1 MHCKLSSY
9 DQCLSILTQFSN
21 IYPDRLEYV
30 DQVLQYAN
38 KEVGRFANS
47 ADLHSQASQS
57 NILSL
62 LLAPVKTYFSL
73 FTALAIP
80 SFIPLLQAQPYPTR
94 RSVAG
99 EVARTLLR
107 NETKIT
113 TPENLKGVLE
123 ILKVLIKEGMQQPA
137 GYPGGPARQRGAVET
152 DETVEEQAWLAR
164 LVHLIRGTDNNIQF
178 KVCAGRFDHIASF
191 VLTIIVA
198 APDCSRRICSRW

>member
-1 MHCKLSSY
+1 MLLY
-9 DQCLSILTQFSN
+9 TTLTNSSN
-21 IYPDRLEYV
+21 IYPDRLDYV
-30 DQVLQYAN
+30 DQVFQYAN

-80 SFIPLLQAQPYPTR
+80 SFIPLLQAQTYPTR

-113 TPENLKGVLE
+113 TPENLQGVLE

-137 GYPGGPARQRGAVET
+137 GYPGGPARQRGAIET

-164 LVHLIRGTDNNIQF
+164 LVHLVRGTDNNVQF
-178 KVCAGRFDHIASF
+178 KVRASCYDEKLFIRLTTAIA
-191 VLTIIVA
+191 VA
-198 APDCSRRICSRW
+198 NCS